1 MMFYIVILTDIPQM
15 FPFRRY
21 LDKSID
27 PIMSHFILPMLG
39 EYNMLRRYIF
49 FYLLWS

>member
-27 PIMSHFILPMLG
+27 PIMSHFILPMDLMH
-39 EYNMLRRYIF
+39 YAWTVT
-49 FYLLWS
+49 YLC